1 MKNLSD
7 KEIRIIIDGLSGFYN
22 KNVIFDKK
30 DGKFWV
36 KNGVTSY
43 VVVPNNIV
51 TQISNQ
57 NKESLEMV
65 RDENYLIEQ
74 KNKINNFYNDYC
86 DTVSYFYQKAFFDN
100 NGFFVIKGTKKEYL
114 TGAQLDDLLEKFKDR
129 KLKSKFYRSDKIKRL
144 DDFSKETE
152 QIHIESE
159 EDHVYVWT
167 CDYCGKEFNT
177 KAESDEHELICDE
190 RPKKDKPTEIVN
202 DKPQDKNYY
211 NLAIWSFVL
220 SIISIL
226 GIGILGWIGLF
237 MGINALVKLP
247 SANKKGRTYAIIAIV
262 ICSVFGPIKSL
273 LGVLARSGY

>member
-7 KEIRIIIDGLSGFYN
+7 KEIRIIVEGLSDFYN
-22 KNVIFDKK
+22 KNVVFDKK

-36 KNGVTSY
+36 KNGVASY

-51 TQISNQ
+51 TQITNQ
-57 NKESLEMV
+57 NKESLEKA
-65 RDENYLIEQ
+65 RDEINLVEE
-74 KNKINNFYNDYC
+74 KNKINNFYDNYC
-86 DTVSYFYQKAFFDN
+86 DAVNYFYQKAFFDN
-100 NGFFVIKGTKKEYL
+100 NGFFVIKDTKKKYL
-114 TGAQLDDLLEKFKDR
+114 TGAQLDDLLEKFKER
-129 KLKSKFYRSDKIKRL
+129 KLKSKYYRSEKIKRL
-144 DDFSKETE
+144 DDFKEDTE
-152 QIHIESE
+152 KNHIESE

-167 CDYCGKEFNT
+167 CDYCGKEFDT
-177 KAESDEHELICDE
+177 KAKSDEHEIICDKN
-190 RPKKDKPTEIVN
+190 PQKDEPTEIADN
-202 DKPQDKNYY
+202 KAQDKNYY

-220 SIISIL
+220 SIISIFL
-226 GIGILGWIGLF
+226 GLLGWIGLF